1 MFQHKQA
8 GAGSAVQFPIDR
20 PFDVQACSRYPY
32 RQQAFDNSIRNDVTE
47 VWLYI
52 ERVVKGFKSLS
63 LYSTVEAGFLIFLLS
78 RRSHREC
85 DIAHSEHRATYHL
98 LIWEIY

>member
-8 GAGSAVQFPIDR
+8 GGAGSAVQFPIDR

-32 RQQAFDNSIRNDVTE
+32 RQQAFDISIRNDVTE
-47 VWLYI
+47 DWRYI

-63 LYSTVEAGFLIFLLS
+63 LYSTLEAGFLIFYCQGDRTES
-78 RRSHREC
+78 ATSPIRS
-85 DIAHSEHRATYHL
+85 IAQHT
-98 LIWEIY
+98 IC

>member
-8 GAGSAVQFPIDR
+8 GGAGSAVQFPIDR

-32 RQQAFDNSIRNDVTE
+32 RQQAFDISIRNDVTE
-47 VWLYI
+47 DWRYI

-63 LYSTVEAGFLIFLLS
+63 LYSTLEAGFLLS

-85 DIAHSEHRATYHL
+85 DIAHTEHRATYHL